1 MKGESGV
8 SIRKGKKIVSY
19 DYSIELKWRCA
30 MMAMEGG
37 KEVASCE
44 GTYEMPEVSNED
56 EWADWEIRVSYG
68 QDSENL
74 KEVLAQMIKGMACKQ
89 LKKEIQEKF
98 VEELIKK

>member
-1 MKGESGV
+1 LLKVTEVKEMKGESGV

-19 DYSIELKWRCA
+19 DYSIQLKWRCA

-44 GTYEMPEVSNED
+44 GTYEMPEVSNEE

-74 KEVLAQMIKGMACKQ
+74 KEVLG
-89 LKKEIQEKF
+89 
-98 VEELIKK
+98 